1 MTKGFNVKDS
11 LSTSIKINAA
21 EKNHEK
27 RYCRTENCSSEESF
41 LNL

>member
-27 RYCRTENCSSEESF
+27 HYYGTENFKSEDSF
-41 LNL
+41 ST